1 MVQDATKIN
10 YRTWHTPLAKRIE
23 IAILSIAAAVLA
35 SCGNANNETYLV
47 DRPYLSSNGS
57 GTGAQK
63 KLASDTPSEFGQ
75 LQREMLGDQNPNS
88 AAAPKV
94 DEFTAALDDFLADP
108 NKVAGENPA
117 STDTASS
124 GRTQSESPDS
134 GKSKVDRAAASL
146 QEQTVTKIE
155 ESANDRPEITWN
167 QVSSSPSER
176 DATPADRKEKVG
188 SANDPLRNQDSSLLA
203 ANGTPSASASTS
215 AADSETNAGDGTDT
229 TKNDPTHSLKSFSR
243 EQLLVMLSA
252 RLHRDV
258 AYSSV
263 PLREYIAEASMLVLD
278 PSRRINPDELYD
290 LNDRERKLLSAL
302 QGFFID
308 LGQNLEDTR
317 DPETIVDA
325 VNKLA
330 RGLGSSDLLQIPQFK
345 LCTSVQSFGNFDTID
360 STSFIRGR
368 PREVITYIEVANF
381 KPLPTQDGRYK
392 TTLTQ
397 EAELYTE
404 SDGTIVFR
412 QSAVTAEDYCRN
424 IRRDFFLVRHLT
436 LPANLSVGSYYL
448 KVRVKDESTQQEAE
462 ALIPIKI
469 VAS

>member
-1 MVQDATKIN
+1 MVQDATNTIH
-10 YRTWHTPLAKRIE
+10 RPSHTPLDKRIE
-23 IAILSIAAAVLA
+23 ITILSMATAILA
-35 SCGNANNETYLV
+35 SCGNANNGTYLV
-47 DRPYLSSNGS
+47 DRPYLSSNDS
-57 GTGAQK
+57 GTNAQK
-63 KLASDTPSEFGQ
+63 KLASDAPSEFDQ
-75 LQREMLGDQNPNS
+75 LQGEMLGDQNPNS
-88 AAAPKV
+88 AAPPRI

-108 NKVAGENPA
+108 KKVAEENPA
-117 STDTASS
+117 STDTVFS
-124 GRTQSESPDS
+124 GRAWSESQGS
-134 GKSKVDRAAASL
+134 EKAKNDRAAASP
-146 QEQTVTKIE
+146 QDQTASKIE
-155 ESANDRPEITWN
+155 ESPNDRPEITWN
-167 QVSSSPSER
+167 PVSSSPSER
-176 DATPADRKEKVG
+176 DATPADRKEKI
-188 SANDPLRNQDSSLLA
+188 SAAKDPLRDQNESSVA
-203 ANGTPSASASTS
+203 VNNTTSSPSTRTKNPDGSAIDGTS
-215 AADSETNAGDGTDT
+215 AAVT
-229 TKNDPTHSLKSFSR
+229 DPTRSPKSFSR

-263 PLREYIAEASMLVLD
+263 PLREYIGEASMLVLD

-290 LNDRERKLLSAL
+290 LNDRERKLLAAL

-308 LGQNLEDTR
+308 IGKDLQDTR

-330 RGLGSSDLLQIPQFK
+330 RGLGSSDLLQLPQFK
-345 LCTSVQSFGNFDTID
+345 LCTSVQSFGNFDAID

-368 PREVITYIEVANF
+368 PHEVITYIEVDNF

-412 QSAVTAEDYCRN
+412 QSAVTAEDFCRN

-448 KVRVKDESTQQEAE
+448 KIRVKDESSQQEAE